1 MCTLYHL
8 TIFLQFVKIAAS
20 GSGRDNPG
28 RFLLTVVDGA
38 AALSAD
44 RFGVD
49 ICNLD
54 HQWRPPTPPTRS
66 RKSSPFGLDAPP
78 AGAAPSS
85 LTVRQSVFRPREGPR
100 PEAT

>member
-38 AALSAD
+38 AALSPD

-49 ICNLD
+49 IL
-54 HQWRPPTPPTRS
+54 QP
-66 RKSSPFGLDAPP
+66 
-78 AGAAPSS
+78 
-85 LTVRQSVFRPREGPR
+85 
-100 PEAT
+100 